1 MKEKKR
7 TEVLQIRFT
16 SEEKALLCNLAHRS
30 EMTMA
35 EYIHTLI
42 GMKYVFRFSDDP
54 ERDETEFLYV

>member
-1 MKEKKR
+1 MKENKK

-16 SEEKALLCNLAHRS
+16 PEEKAMLHSLAHRS

-42 GMKYVFRFSDDP
+42 RMKYVFRFSDDV
-54 ERDETEFLYV
+54 ERDEFLYV

>member
-1 MKEKKR
+1 MKENKK

-16 SEEKALLCNLAHRS
+16 QEEKAMLHSLAHRS

-42 GMKYVFRFSDDP
+42 KLKYVFRFSDDS
-54 ERDETEFLYV
+54 ERDEMEFLYI

>member
-1 MKEKKR
+1 MKENKK

-16 SEEKALLCNLAHRS
+16 PDEKALLHTLAHRS

-42 GMKYVFRFSDDP
+42 ALKYVFRCSDDVQL
-54 ERDETEFLYV
+54 DEFLYV

>member
-1 MKEKKR
+1 MKENRK

-16 SEEKALLCNLAHRS
+16 PEEKALLYSLAHRS

-42 GMKYVFRFSDDP
+42 AMKYVFRLSDDV
-54 ERDETEFLYV
+54 EREDFLYV

>member
-1 MKEKKR
+1 MKENKK

-16 SEEKALLCNLAHRS
+16 PEEKALLHSLAHRS

-42 GMKYVFRFSDDP
+42 AMKYVFRLSDDA
-54 ERDETEFLYV
+54 ERDEFLYV

>member
-1 MKEKKR
+1 MKENKK

-16 SEEKALLCNLAHRS
+16 PEEKALLHSLAHRS

-42 GMKYVFRFSDDP
+42 AMKYVFRFSDDS
-54 ERDETEFLYV
+54 

>member
-1 MKEKKR
+1 MKENKK

-16 SEEKALLCNLAHRS
+16 PEEKALLHSLAHRS

-42 GMKYVFRFSDDP
+42 GMKYVFRFSDDV
-54 ERDETEFLYV
+54 ERDEFLYV